1 MRGKALLQSK
11 AYLSQEHAVS
21 HNTHMT
27 DVPQNGFRTKAGEY
41 RSSTEGVKLK
51 HITSRIAFPK
61 FECLTLHPRNKYSRL
76 SLSRT

>member
-27 DVPQNGFRTKAGEY
+27 DVPQNGFRTKAGDY
-41 RSSTEGVKLK
+41 IDHQQKVIKLK

-61 FECLTLHPRNKYSRL
+61 FECLTLHPRNKYMYF
-76 SLSRT
+76 